1 MVTGRT
7 MRRRAMALL
16 LVVALTIAMGTMTA
30 CPWLGGKEDR
40 SLVRVRQAGVLRVGL
55 DASYPP
61 FEEIDGATGEI
72 RGFDVDLARE
82 LGRRLGVEVEIVNS
96 GWDGLYDALEAGR
109 FDAVISGLVYDPW
122 QTDRVAYSISYFNA
136 GQVLVVREDAREDEE
151 AIAQVG
157 DLKGRTLGVEVGSE
171 GDVQGHELRKR
182 LRDLTLRPYP
192 APTDVLRAVR
202 QGEVDAGLVDAI
214 SARQFIRTEGGVRIV
229 GPPVSDELYVVAV
242 RLEDQALLKAIN
254 AALVEMRDD
263 GTLSRLADKWL

>member
-1 MVTGRT
+1 MWRH
-7 MRRRAMALL
+7 AIALL
-16 LVVALTIAMGTMTA
+16 LVVTLAITMGTMTA
-30 CPWLGGKEDR
+30 CPWLRGKEDH
-40 SLVRVRQAGVLRVGL
+40 SLARVRQAGVLRVGL

-61 FEEIDGATGEI
+61 FEEFDVVTGEI

-136 GQVLVVREDAREDEE
+136 GQVLVVREEE
-151 AIAQVG
+151 QAIAQAG
-157 DLKGRTLGVEVGSE
+157 DLKGHTLGVEVGSE

-192 APTDVLRAVR
+192 TPTDVLSAVR

-214 SARQFIRTEGGVRIV
+214 SARQFIRAEGGVRIV

-263 GTLSRLADKWL
+263 GTLSRLTDKWL

>member
-1 MVTGRT
+1 MT
-7 MRRRAMALL
+7 RRAI
-16 LVVALTIAMGTMTA
+16 ALTLAVVLVLTVA
-30 CPWLGGKEDR
+30 SCPRLGGKEDR
-40 SLVRVRQAGVLRVGL
+40 SLLRVQEAGVLRVGL

-61 FEEIDGATGEI
+61 FEEIDEATGEM
-72 RGFDVDLARE
+72 RGFDVDLAHE

-96 GWDGLYDALEAGR
+96 GWDGLYDALEADR

-136 GQVLVVREDAREDEE
+136 GQVLVVREDEQSITRVD
-151 AIAQVG
+151 

-182 LRDLTLRPYP
+182 LRDLTLSPYP
-192 APTDVLRAVR
+192 APAEVLNAVR

-214 SARQFIRTEGGVRIV
+214 SARQFIRAEGRVRIV
-229 GPPVSDELYVVAV
+229 GEPVSDELYVVAV
-242 RLEDQALLKAIN
+242 RLKDQALLQAIN

-263 GTLSRLADKWL
+263 DTLVRLADKWL

>member
-7 MRRRAMALL
+7 MQRRAMVLL
-16 LVVALTIAMGTMTA
+16 LVVALAITTWTMTA

-40 SLVRVRQAGVLRVGL
+40 SLARVRQAGVLRVGL

-61 FEEIDGATGEI
+61 FEEIDETTGEI

-82 LGRRLGVEVEIVNS
+82 LGRRLGIEVEIVNS

-136 GQVLVVREDAREDEE
+136 GQVLVVREDEE
-151 AIAQVG
+151 AIAHVN
-157 DLKGRTLGVEVGSE
+157 DLRGRTLGVEVGSE

-182 LRDLTLRPYP
+182 LRDLTLCPYP
-192 APTDVLRAVR
+192 TPTDVLNAVK